1 MYSTTRQYAAHQ
13 SDRRQARSQLLAG
26 WLIDEPAGSLLCRR
40 CVPAV
45 YAKKACKSLGIKAGG
60 IEISCKPFAG
70 PGGPL
75 TLAKFKTEVRF
86 PRHSRLTRKAQFSRA
101 SRIAPSRKSWLLA
114 PRSTSRQ
121 SKSESRNQ
129 Q

>member
-86 PRHSRLTRKAQFSRA
+86 PEAFTPDQ
-101 SRIAPSRKSWLLA
+101 KSAIL
-114 PRSTSRQ
+114 
-121 SKSESRNQ
+121 ESITHCAVKDIVVAGAAIDFQ
-129 Q
+129 AVEI